1 MKYRLNVSRGS
12 LRTLAKKCLLL
23 VYYSLR
29 WRWMPW
35 MCSLCTYV
43 SLVDLN
49 SRNAWRWRGR
59 IWVNRSIKVRNFSW
73 LILHLR
79 LTIWIDRWNWILI
92 VQIFLEMFHL
102 GRKYLCLWRE
112 NYFTVKISI
121 YRSRMTMIKMM
132 SESWVLLSRS
142 RRRRRS
148 RWKFKWIRL
157 LISRGS
163 KRFKIILFL
172 RT

>member
-1 MKYRLNVSRGS
+1 M
-12 LRTLAKKCLLL
+12 AKKCLLL
-23 VYYSLR
+23 VYYTLR
-29 WRWMPW
+29 RRWMSW
-35 MCSLCTYV
+35 MCGLCTYV

-49 SRNAWRWRGR
+49 SRNTWWRGR
-59 IWVNRSIKVRNFSW
+59 IWVNRSIKVRDFSW
-73 LILHLR
+73 LILHLS
-79 LTIWIDRWNWILI
+79 LTIWIDRRSWILM
-92 VQIFLEMFHL
+92 VHIFLEMLLL

-121 YRSRMTMIKMM
+121 YRSRLTMIKMM
-132 SESWVLLSRS
+132 RESWVLMSWS